1 MRDYKWEVNIEF
13 IRSGAAWG
21 KDIDVVCEEGYFEE
35 EAGMQQQVGFGKFMV
50 RSSLVVGVD
59 MRRERIKSSVM

>member
-1 MRDYKWEVNIEF
+1 MV
-13 IRSGAAWG
+13 GG
-21 KDIDVVCEEGYFEE
+21 KDIDVVCEEGYFDE
-35 EAGMQQQVGFGKFMV
+35 EAGMQQQQVGFGKFMV

>member
-1 MRDYKWEVNIEF
+1 MVV
-13 IRSGAAWG
+13 GG
-21 KDIDVVCEEGYFEE
+21 KDIDFVCEEGYFEE